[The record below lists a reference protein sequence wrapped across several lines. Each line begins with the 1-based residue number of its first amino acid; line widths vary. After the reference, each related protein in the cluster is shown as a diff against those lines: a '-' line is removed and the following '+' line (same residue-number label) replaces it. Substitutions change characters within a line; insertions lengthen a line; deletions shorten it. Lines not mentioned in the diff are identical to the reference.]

1 MTSLCQLGRDSP
13 SCTPRAPAAHTVG
26 KTSRTKRQRHNLHR
40 RLIQKVRTCVY
51 SLVFTPSMRQV
62 FTANESWSLPL
73 APRAGLHC
81 PQSGRFLPPTGAGLY
96 RSHPGQ
102 VFTALN
108 PAGFYRRALRA
119 GLHRPQ
125 FQPAAGFHRRAPSS
139 QLPFSLAVR
148 VSVRVYFAHPFH
160 CSRFMQAKWAAAAVE
175 AAAVPP
181 HTEHMMCSV
190 CRSVF
195 QDPRVL
201 NCGHTFC
208 LSCLEHIN
216 SAAGTSQC
224 PECRCHFNRR
234 DFKKVYCL
242 SAHVADATNHS

>member
-102 VFTALN
+102 
-108 PAGFYRRALRA
+108 P

-125 FQPAAGFHRRAPSS
+125 SGRFLPPCTSGRSSPPSIS
-139 QLPFSLAVR
+139 TRGWFSPPCTLLATPLFTR
-148 VSVRVYFAHPFH
+148 
-160 CSRFMQAKWAAAAVE
+160 CSFFLILLTPGSPSLV
-175 AAAVPP
+175 
-181 HTEHMMCSV
+181 
-190 CRSVF
+190 
-195 QDPRVL
+195 
-201 NCGHTFC
+201 
-208 LSCLEHIN
+208 
-216 SAAGTSQC
+216 
-224 PECRCHFNRR
+224 
-234 DFKKVYCL
+234 
-242 SAHVADATNHS
+242 